1 MTPEQFYQTR
11 ATPPGSAGY
20 YALYFEDRSV
30 RQALLPI
37 YALDREIA
45 DNPLTCHDSDVAL
58 KTLDWWQDEISAAY
72 AQRATHPAS
81 KALQEALKTYPLA
94 QEYFEELL
102 DAQRQLLINR
112 SLTSQQE
119 LGLYYHRS
127 GGTLWSMAAEICGYE
142 ERQTHRGIIRL
153 GTSMKQLDSLIRLRE
168 YSNQGL
174 VLFPIELMNR
184 HQVSPMDF
192 QHIATTAP
200 IQDLLGDQARQLQE
214 TIQNDLASLPQRDRW
229 SLRHLVI
236 QAELGLS
243 LLSAL
248 KDIDYQL
255 LDQTVYLTPL
265 QSLWT
270 AWKVKRREKKN
281 MKLILL

>member
-1 MTPEQFYQTR
+1 MTPEQFCQTR
-11 ATPPGSAGY
+11 ATPSGSARY
-20 YALYFEDRSV
+20 YALYFEDRQI

-37 YALDREIA
+37 YALDREI
-45 DNPLTCHDSDVAL
+45 NGIPLTCRDSDVAL

-81 KALQEALKTYPLA
+81 KALQETLKTYPLA

-102 DAQRQLLINR
+102 DARRQLIINR

-119 LGLYYHRS
+119 LGLYYHRC

-142 ERQTHRGIIRL
+142 ERQTHRAIIRL
-153 GTSMKQLDSLIRLRE
+153 GTSMKQLDYLVRLRE
-168 YSNQGL
+168 YSDQGL
-174 VLFPIELMNR
+174 VLFPIKLLNR
-184 HQVSPMDF
+184 HQVSLMDF
-192 QHIATTAP
+192 QHIATTAH
-200 IQDLLGDQARQLQE
+200 IQDLIRDQARQLQE
-214 TIQNDLASLPQRDRW
+214 TIQIDLASLPQRDRW

-243 LLSAL
+243 QLSAL